1 MSAEVTHSQTGEP
14 LVVTRE
20 SWKCLLATFAGW
32 ALDAMDA
39 MLLVLA
45 LPLIAQEFGSGMEGM
60 GFLVTITLVGAAFS
74 GLFVGVLADRF
85 GRVKMLMVTM
95 LFYSVFTALCGF
107 AQSYL
112 QLVFLRFLTGIG
124 LGGEW
129 GVGAALITETW
140 PAKWRAWATSTVH
153 SGFPVGY
160 GLATLAYMYI
170 APEYGWRV
178 LFFLGIIPA
187 FIAIWIRLAVGEPA
201 VWKNA
206 QKKKPDMRPTMAL
219 ATLFKQGYLKRTI
232 FATLLATGTLMAF
245 WGGNTWVPT
254 YLAKY
259 RGLDIVK
266 SGTFLLILNLG
277 GVCGHQLFG
286 YLSGV
291 IGRRA
296 SMFLGISLAAIS
308 TLIYVTIESPELLF
322 WFSFFLGL
330 STFGFFGTFGAY
342 LAELY
347 PVDARATGVSFTFN
361 VGKAFSML
369 SPLLIGVAAS
379 SYGLAVGL
387 GLTTV
392 FYTLSLISLIFLPET
407 RFRSISE

>member
-20 SWKCLLATFAGW
+20 SWKCLVATFAGW

-45 LPLIAQEFGSGMEGM
+45 LPLIAQEFGTGMEGM

-74 GLFVGVLADRF
+74 GLFVGVLADKF

-107 AQSYL
+107 AQSYA

-219 ATLFKQGYLKRTI
+219 ATLFKHGYLKRTI

-347 PVDARATGVSFTFN
+347 PVEARATGVSFTFN

-379 SYGLAVGL
+379 SYGLAIGL

-392 FYTLSLISLIFLPET
+392 FYMISLISLLFLPET
-407 RFRSISE
+407 RFRSISD